1 MRATTDRRVPNAGR
15 RRVPKAPAKNP
26 YLTRY
31 GAAHVGSLALTPTET
46 ELLLSKVDNSRDA
59 ALLSLAVS
67 TGIRREDLVAIRL
80 ADVDPEKGEVTFHE
94 SKKRRSRTVPVDGG
108 GLRALR
114 QYVHGVPRTQEWLFP
129 GGHRNR
135 PGSVPKEGAT
145 KHLSGFAAWLVLQK
159 WLDAA
164 GLKRRPFHA
173 LRSTCYKLAK
183 AKGWTPEEAAALLG
197 DTVRV
202 AMEVYGV
209 STPGE
214 LREAAR
220 DRPILA

>member
-1 MRATTDRRVPNAGR
+1 MKRRPR
-15 RRVPKAPAKNP
+15 APAKNP

-31 GAAHVGSLALTPTET
+31 GAAHVGSLALTPSEV
-46 ELLLSKVDNSRDA
+46 ELLLAKVDNPRDA
-59 ALLSLAVS
+59 ALLAVAIS
-67 TGIRREDLVAIRL
+67 TGIRREDVVAIRL
-80 ADVDPEKGEVTFHE
+80 GDVDAERGEITFHE
-94 SKKRRSRTVPVDGG
+94 SKKRRTRSVPIDGG

-114 QYVHGVPRTQEWLFP
+114 HYVHALPRGQEWLFP
-129 GGHRNR
+129 GGHGNR
-135 PGSVPKEGAT
+135 PGSRPKEGPGR
-145 KHLSGFAAWLVLQK
+145 HLSGFAAWLILQK

-164 GLKRRPFHA
+164 GIKRRPFHA

-183 AKGWTPEEAAALLG
+183 ARGWTPEEAAALIG

-214 LREAAR
+214 LKEAAR
-220 DRPILA
+220 GRPILT